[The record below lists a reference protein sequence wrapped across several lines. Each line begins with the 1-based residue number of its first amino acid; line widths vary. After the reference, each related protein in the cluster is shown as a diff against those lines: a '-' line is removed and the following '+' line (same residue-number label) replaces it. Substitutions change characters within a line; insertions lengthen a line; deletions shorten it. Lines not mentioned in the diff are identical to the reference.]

1 MPVSIARK
9 LQAHKVT
16 HFPDLDF
23 QVRRVALMPSHVR
36 KFDLPGSPLKETETR
51 SDKWRQRIGL
61 EQTEIDAM
69 VTLHPDELREIII
82 KPMSRFFDG
91 TLALR
96 VKQAKE
102 QWLAKAQTI
111 IDQQTDRDVLDA
123 TNNRLAKLREHI
135 ESEIAEINTITG

>member
-1 MPVSIARK
+1 
-9 LQAHKVT
+9 
-16 HFPDLDF
+16 
-23 QVRRVALMPSHVR
+23 
-36 KFDLPGSPLKETETR
+36 
-51 SDKWRQRIGL
+51 
-61 EQTEIDAM
+61 M

-135 ESEIAEINTITG
+135 ESEIAEINTMASRVLDENVEAELPKIEIPEAMDDSDQARTPLINSDWDFANQCRRLIRSKQYRKLPDPEYPDEP